1 MHVVILLKMDYK
13 ATFKTASVQLDAL
26 QADYTAKEQKLLETG
41 QEISHVAD
49 VLTALAP
56 LAGEVLSIN
65 EEVTEIMQSVKQVEV
80 LEVGITEKI
89 RQVLQAKAA
98 QAFYPVGVRTELEA
112 VKYDLTKHPNVMAT
126 IHGVLKR
133 LVAQQQVVAA
143 AQAGAGG
150 KIAYQW
156 NPAAKK

>member
-1 MHVVILLKMDYK
+1 MDYK
-13 ATFKTASVQLDAL
+13 AIFKTTAAQLDAL
-26 QADYTAKEQKLLETG
+26 QAEHAAQNQKLLEKG
-41 QEISHVAD
+41 QEISYVAG

-56 LAGEVLSIN
+56 LAQELASIN

-89 RQVLQAKAA
+89 RQVLQAKGA
-98 QAFYPVGVRTELEA
+98 QSFFPVGVRAELDA
-112 VKYDLTKHPNVMAT
+112 AKYDLTKHPNAMAT

-133 LVAQQQVVAA
+133 LVEQQQVLAVP
-143 AQAGAGG
+143 QAGG
-150 KIAYQW
+150 KVAYQW